1 MAVKKTTEDK
11 IAETKPAAKE
21 SAAKKPAAE
30 KKPAVKKPAAKK
42 PTAKKVAEVI
52 IQSPLGGEI
61 TSAEILDRVGNVDK
75 VYVRVDQN
83 KAYWVN
89 GEETGS
95 DKNRTSIR
103 TIRETENNR
112 GQQQAEADDPT
123 HGLLPLSFFILN
135 IGLDDFE
142 FVRRQNSG
150 VAPVPPALVGVVE
163 RFHVVVR
170 DRKFYGFGRRPIVFV
185 THSILICE
193 YRSGDD

>member
-1 MAVKKTTEDK
+1 MAVKKTNEDK

-21 SAAKKPAAE
+21 SAAKKTASE

-61 TSAEILDRVGNVDK
+61 TSAEILDRVGKADK

-95 DKNRTSIR
+95 ID
-103 TIRETENNR
+103 
-112 GQQQAEADDPT
+112 
-123 HGLLPLSFFILN
+123 LW
-135 IGLDDFE
+135 
-142 FVRRQNSG
+142 
-150 VAPVPPALVGVVE
+150 
-163 RFHVVVR
+163 
-170 DRKFYGFGRRPIVFV
+170 
-185 THSILICE
+185 
-193 YRSGDD
+193 